1 MAAESAGSTDSVA
14 GLPDLV
20 GVASDLVVQANY
32 SAADLARQ
40 RAVAE
45 LETVVW
51 VAGEGDENDDWGLHT
66 VHGEKG
72 EEDLCVSG

>member
-1 MAAESAGSTDSVA
+1 MAAESAGSTDSVV
-14 GLPDLV
+14 GLPDSV

-32 SAADLARQ
+32 SAADLTR
-40 RAVAE
+40 RAAAE

-51 VAGEGDENDDWGLHT
+51 VAVEGDENDDWELHT
-66 VHGEKG
+66 VHEEQG